1 MSCGDGRPPSLGI
14 VACIAPAPGPTNKM
28 PLITTMLRSFRK
40 TVSRGDLQALG
51 GRTCLYLCAFDRDK
65 MLLEHV
71 RDVQH
76 QAQTPS
82 LNILG
87 VRVFFYPSISL
98 YPSSAKTVSGGST
111 MSAFREAFVQ
121 AYADGAEYFHH
132 TFEDVEYTRAGWMR
146 GAKRWLNKSTPH
158 GIGVFFPQVSGGA
171 GRTPTFVSRRHLEI
185 FSTYAPYG
193 LPDNA
198 VGSWLASVYAERSNE
213 VAYNHTL
220 PRRRAHGRQ
229 ALIECGQSAVARWL
243 RGVQPPPPPADCSR
257 AGADR
262 PLV

>member
-51 GRTCLYLCAFDRDK
+51 GRTCLYLCANDRDK

-82 LNILG
+82 LNIIG

-146 GAKRWLNKSTPH
+146 GAKRWLNKS
-158 GIGVFFPQVSGGA
+158 
-171 GRTPTFVSRRHLEI
+171 
-185 FSTYAPYG
+185 
-193 LPDNA
+193 
-198 VGSWLASVYAERSNE
+198 VG
-213 VAYNHTL
+213 
-220 PRRRAHGRQ
+220 RRRANSDICITSAPRDLFDVRPIRAARQ
-229 ALIECGQSAVARWL
+229 CCRQ
-243 RGVQPPPPPADCSR
+243 
-257 AGADR
+257 
-262 PLV
+262 LVGICVRRTLKRSCV